1 MGSTT
6 RVMAV
11 WDCPLTLD
19 LPHRDGK
26 RRRGLTH
33 MLHKDLT
40 VSGPESMLRSPA
52 TSWTLSHEV
61 GGSI

>member
-1 MGSTT
+1 
-6 RVMAV
+6 MAT
-11 WDCPLTLD
+11 TLD
-19 LPHRDGK
+19 LPHRNGK

-52 TSWTLSHEV
+52 TSWTLRHEV
-61 GGSI
+61 GGSM